1 MRQKALFFLVALMF
15 LAASAVYL
23 TPVGCGLVSGK
34 WGSSEGLSG
43 LCTTQLCYRF
53 GNCGHW
59 ANPHDRCAAL
69 KEGDSVS
76 KVVFE
81 LGQPD
86 TETAERLSWNA
97 GKGGTETIKALIS
110 DARLTRI
117 ECDKKG

>member
-1 MRQKALFFLVALMF
+1 MRHKALFFLIALML

-23 TPVGCGLVSGK
+23 TPFGCGLVSGK

-59 ANPHDRCAAL
+59 ANPHDRCAAI

-86 TETAERLSWNA
+86 TETTERLSWNA
-97 GKGGTETIKALIS
+97 GKGGTETIEALIS